1 MNKDITCFTCGEKG
15 HRSTEC
21 KKSKWNGSVNGG
33 SGVRA
38 ITCFN
43 CGKQGH
49 RSVDCPNKRV
59 GGPVKKEGT
68 GGKVAKLVV
77 EGEKDNVAWGLVN
90 GVKSKVVLI
99 DSGAKLGGLTCSRLA
114 MIDEREGDGVISI
127 VPMNLTDKE
136 EYQAFTTAIE
146 EYRNNRVVEYEKP
159 AEVNVLTRSQAR
171 QEEVL
176 DKCEDDAGVEDLWC
190 TVEEPDQKEQG
201 AEKESSAVLGEA
213 ESKQECL
220 RESVV
225 EGIEELEG
233 EPKELEQITV
243 EDSEREFSEIAGQI
257 GPMKEGTDGK
267 DFREKL
273 LTDDSLKTW
282 RELGTR
288 GERGFKWKN
297 ELLLRGMY
305 VSWEEFGDVIVV
317 PREYRGRILE
327 MSHER
332 SGHLG
337 GEKVAKM
344 VGRYFLW
351 PGMVKEIEEHC
362 RSCDTCQRKSK
373 HKPRKVPAVD
383 RPVLTEPFESVA
395 VDLVGPLPKGKG
407 GCRFLLTYVCMAT
420 RWPEAVPLRSIT
432 AKAVAE
438 GLWNVFARTAIPE
451 VMLSDQGTQFCGRV
465 VRQIEKLR
473 TSPYHPQT
481 NGMVE
486 RMHATLKSVLGRCI
500 DDGVDWVGQVP
511 LALYVLRQMP
521 HADSGFSPF
530 DMVFGFRVRTP
541 LALGRPVPWDI

>member
-15 HRSTEC
+15 HHSTEC

-33 SGVRA
+33 SGVRP

-77 EGEKDNVAWGLVN
+77 EGEKDNVTRGLVN
-90 GVKSKVVLI
+90 GVRSKVLI
-99 DSGAKLGGLTCSRLA
+99 DSGASVGVVPRLLLKKNYRDCGAIHVADVHGNKKVHRSTVVTLELGGLTCSRLA
-114 MIDEREGDGVISI
+114 MIDEREGGGVISI

-146 EYRNNRVVEYEKP
+146 EYRNNRVVESEKS

-225 EGIEELEG
+225 EGVEELKG
-233 EPKELEQITV
+233 ETKELEQITV

-257 GPMKEGTDGK
+257 GPMKKGTDGK

-282 RELGTR
+282 RKLGTR

-305 VSWEEFGDVIVV
+305 VSWEEFGDV
-317 PREYRGRILE
+317 
-327 MSHER
+327 
-332 SGHLG
+332 
-337 GEKVAKM
+337 
-344 VGRYFLW
+344 
-351 PGMVKEIEEHC
+351 
-362 RSCDTCQRKSK
+362 
-373 HKPRKVPAVD
+373 
-383 RPVLTEPFESVA
+383 
-395 VDLVGPLPKGKG
+395 LV
-407 GCRFLLTYVCMAT
+407 
-420 RWPEAVPLRSIT
+420 
-432 AKAVAE
+432 
-438 GLWNVFARTAIPE
+438 
-451 VMLSDQGTQFCGRV
+451 
-465 VRQIEKLR
+465 
-473 TSPYHPQT
+473 
-481 NGMVE
+481 
-486 RMHATLKSVLGRCI
+486 
-500 DDGVDWVGQVP
+500 
-511 LALYVLRQMP
+511 VLRE
-521 HADSGFSPF
+521 
-530 DMVFGFRVRTP
+530 
-541 LALGRPVPWDI
+541 